1 MSNLSSR
8 LINILL
14 GVLMAIT
21 AVMVVIFYAGPLVEG
36 TEGTNFEEPRITE
49 TFLTWAYILLGITA
63 GLTIIFSLIG
73 LFLNPKGA
81 KKSIVAIV
89 FAAVVVLIAWFLA
102 DDTVLNLPHY
112 TGKDN
117 VPQTLKFVDTGLF
130 SAYLL
135 AGVAIL
141 AIIYSEISKAF
152 K

>member
-1 MSNLSSR
+1 MSNISSR

-63 GLTIIFSLIG
+63 GLTIVFSLIG

-89 FAAVVVLIAWFLA
+89 FAGVVILIAWFLA
-102 DDTVLNLPHY
+102 DDTVLYLPHY
-112 TGKDN
+112 TGSDN

-130 SAYLL
+130 TAYLL